1 MSDDPTRPGGT
12 QDGHDG
18 LADGYRRND
27 ADRNDS
33 VNGDQRNELN
43 KDPWTEGSELPPG
56 KGAQQSSGA
65 LGDDAETLR
74 ERQRLAQLEMMDHW
88 IGGVLTEQR
97 RNRRWKLFFR
107 LMFLAVVLVALF
119 AALYS
124 LFWGSP
130 SATAPTQRHL
140 GIVEVNGVIASDSPA
155 NAERIILG
163 LNRAWEAE
171 SAAAV
176 VLHINSPGGSP
187 VQSQRIYAE
196 IMRLRGQGDK
206 PIIAVIED
214 VGASGAYYIAAA
226 ADEIVASP
234 VSLVGSIG
242 VIYAGFGF
250 EEALERIGVE
260 RRVLTA
266 GENKAFLDPF
276 QPLDDEDEQFWQG
289 VLSQTHRQFIDDVR
303 AGRGERLSDS
313 SEIFS
318 GLIWSGEQSI
328 ELGLVDQ
335 LGSLEQLARD
345 QVGGTHWVDYT
356 PSLDPFER
364 FTRRFTQVVAEV
376 MGVNAPN
383 TPLRF

>member
-1 MSDDPTRPGGT
+1 MSDDQSRQHGEHSEQDGPASRDHPETT
-12 QDGHDG
+12 QD
-18 LADGYRRND
+18 R
-27 ADRNDS
+27 
-33 VNGDQRNELN
+33 
-43 KDPWTEGSELPPG
+43 WTQGPEVASGKATPPMH
-56 KGAQQSSGA
+56 GAP
-65 LGDDAETLR
+65 GDDAETLR

-97 RNRRWKLFFR
+97 RSRRWKLFFR
-107 LMFLAVVLVALF
+107 LLVLMVVLASLF
-119 AALYS
+119 AMFYS
-124 LFWGSP
+124 LFWGAP
-130 SATAPTQRHL
+130 SGVTTTQRHL

-155 NAERIILG
+155 NAERIIQGLG
-163 LNRAWEAE
+163 RAWEAE
-171 SAAAV
+171 GSAAV

-196 IMRLRGQGDK
+196 IMRLREQGGK

-250 EEALERIGVE
+250 EEAIERIGVE
-260 RRVLTA
+260 RRVVTA

-276 QPLDDEDEQFWQG
+276 KPLDEDAEAFWQS
-289 VLSQTHRQFIDDVR
+289 VLNQTHRQFIADVR
-303 AGRGERLSDS
+303 AGRGERLSS
-313 SEIFS
+313 SPAIFS

-335 LGSLEQLARD
+335 LGTLEQVSREL
-345 QVGGTHWVDYT
+345 VGEAHWVDYT
-356 PSLDPFER
+356 PSLGPFDQL
-364 FTRRFTQVVAEV
+364 TRRFTQVVAEV
-376 MGVNAPN
+376 LGLSAPN
-383 TPLRF
+383 TPIRF

>member
-1 MSDDPTRPGGT
+1 MSDDR
-12 QDGHDG
+12 
-18 LADGYRRND
+18 
-27 ADRNDS
+27 
-33 VNGDQRNELN
+33 
-43 KDPWTEGSELPPG
+43 WTEGPEVAPG
-56 KGAQQSSGA
+56 KTDAMAGAP
-65 LGDDAETLR
+65 GDSAETLR
-74 ERQRLAQLEMMDHW
+74 ERQRLAQMDMMDRW

-97 RNRRWKLFFR
+97 RTRRWKLFFR
-107 LMFLAVVLVALF
+107 LMLLTVVLVALF
-119 AALYS
+119 TSVYS
-124 LFWGSP
+124 LFWDSSG
-130 SATAPTQRHL
+130 TTVPTQRHL

-155 NAERIILG
+155 NAERIIKG
-163 LNRAWEAE
+163 LNRAWDSE

-196 IMRLRGQGDK
+196 IMRLREQGDK

-214 VGASGAYYIAAA
+214 LGASGAYYIAAA

-250 EEALERIGVE
+250 EEAIERIGVE

-276 QPLDDEDEQFWQG
+276 QPMDEASEDFWQS
-289 VLSQTHRQFIDDVR
+289 VLDQTHRQFVDDVR

-313 SEIFS
+313 PDIFS
-318 GLIWSGEQSI
+318 GLIWSGEQSVA
-328 ELGLVDQ
+328 LGLVDQ
-335 LGSLEQLARD
+335 LGSLEQVARA
-345 QVGGTHWVDYT
+345 QVGGAHWEDYT
-356 PSLDPFER
+356 PNLDPFER
-364 FTRRFTQVVAEV
+364 LTRRFTQVVAEV
-376 MGVNAPN
+376 LGVDAPN

>member
-1 MSDDPTRPGGT
+1 MSDDLTRPDDTGDGRAEPTRDSRNKGEDRWT
-12 QDGHDG
+12 QGPE
-18 LADGYRRND
+18 
-27 ADRNDS
+27 
-33 VNGDQRNELN
+33 V
-43 KDPWTEGSELPPG
+43 PPG
-56 KGAQQSSGA
+56 KRANQVPGAPD
-65 LGDDAETLR
+65 DDAETLR

-97 RNRRWKLFFR
+97 RSRRWKLFFR
-107 LMFLAVVLVALF
+107 LTVLAIVLVTLF
-119 AALYS
+119 ATLYS
-124 LFWGSP
+124 LFWDSP
-130 SATAPTQRHL
+130 SVSPPAQRHL

-155 NAERIILG
+155 NAERIIKG

-196 IMRLRGQGDK
+196 IMRLREQGDK

-214 VGASGAYYIAAA
+214 IGASGAYYIAAA

-250 EEALERIGVE
+250 EEAIERIGVE

-276 QPLDDEDEQFWQG
+276 QPLDEEAEQFWQS
-289 VLSQTHRQFIDDVR
+289 VLSQTHRQFIEDVR

-313 SEIFS
+313 PDIFS
-318 GLIWSGEQSI
+318 GLVWNGEQSI

-335 LGSLEQLARD
+335 LGSLEQVSRN
-345 QVGGTHWVDYT
+345 QVGNTDWQDYT
-356 PSLDPFER
+356 PSLDPFDR
-364 FTRRFTQVVAEV
+364 LTRRFSQVVAEV
-376 MGVNAPN
+376 LGVSTPN
-383 TPLRF
+383 TPLRY

>member
-1 MSDDPTRPGGT
+1 MSDDPTRQGGSDGGRDGPANDYRSDGSLNSNHRSEVSGDRWTQGPEVPPRKGTKQMPGAP
-12 QDGHDG
+12 D
-18 LADGYRRND
+18 
-27 ADRNDS
+27 
-33 VNGDQRNELN
+33 
-43 KDPWTEGSELPPG
+43 
-56 KGAQQSSGA
+56 
-65 LGDDAETLR
+65 DDAETLR
-74 ERQRLAQLEMMDHW
+74 ERQRLAQLEIMDHW

-97 RNRRWKLFFR
+97 RTRRWKLFFR
-107 LMFLAVVLVALF
+107 LMLLTVVLVSLF
-119 AALYS
+119 TTLYS
-124 LFWGSP
+124 LFWDS
-130 SATAPTQRHL
+130 SNVSVATQRHL

-155 NAERIILG
+155 NAERIIQG
-163 LNRAWEAE
+163 LNNAWEAKG
-171 SAAAV
+171 AAAV

-196 IMRLRGQGDK
+196 IMRLREQGDK

-214 VGASGAYYIAAA
+214 IGASGAYYIAAA

-250 EEALERIGVE
+250 EEAIARIGVE

-276 QPLDDEDEQFWQG
+276 QPLDEEAEQFWQG

-313 SEIFS
+313 PDIFS
-318 GLIWSGEQSI
+318 GLVWSGEQSVG
-328 ELGLVDQ
+328 LGLVDQ
-335 LGSLEQLARD
+335 LGTLEQVARD

-364 FTRRFTQVVAEV
+364 LTRRFTQVVAEV
-376 MGVNAPN
+376 LGISAPN

>member
-1 MSDDPTRPGGT
+1 MSDDPTRPGGS
-12 QDGHDG
+12 DEGHDG
-18 LADGYRRND
+18 PASGYRRSD
-27 ADRNDS
+27 ADNS
-33 VNGDQRNELN
+33 GQSSELN
-43 KDPWTEGSELPPG
+43 EDPWTEGPEVPPG
-56 KGAQQSSGA
+56 KGAKQGDGA
-65 LGDDAETLR
+65 PGDDAETLR

-97 RNRRWKLFFR
+97 RTRRWKLFFR
-107 LMFLAVVLVALF
+107 LMFLAVVLVALS

-124 LFWGSP
+124 LFWDSP
-130 SATAPTQRHL
+130 SVATPAQRHL

-155 NAERIILG
+155 NAERIIRG

-196 IMRLRGQGDK
+196 IMRLREQGDK

-214 VGASGAYYIAAA
+214 IGASGAYYIAAA

-250 EEALERIGVE
+250 EEAIARIGVE

-276 QPLDDEDEQFWQG
+276 QPLDNDAEAFWQG

-313 SEIFS
+313 ADIFS

-328 ELGLVDQ
+328 GLGLVDQ
-335 LGSLEQLARD
+335 LGSLEQLSRD
-345 QVGGTHWVDYT
+345 QVGNTDWVDYT

-364 FTRRFTQVVAEV
+364 FTRRFTQVAAEV
-376 MGVNAPN
+376 LGISAPN

>member
-1 MSDDPTRPGGT
+1 MSDDR
-12 QDGHDG
+12 
-18 LADGYRRND
+18 
-27 ADRNDS
+27 
-33 VNGDQRNELN
+33 
-43 KDPWTEGSELPPG
+43 WTEGPEV
-56 KGAQQSSGA
+56 SSGKTDPIA
-65 LGDDAETLR
+65 GAPGDDAETLR

-97 RNRRWKLFFR
+97 RTRRWKLFFR
-107 LMFLAVVLVALF
+107 LMLLVIVLV
-119 AALYS
+119 S
-124 LFWGSP
+124 LFTALNGLFWDTS
-130 SATAPTQRHL
+130 STAAPTQRHL

-155 NAERIILG
+155 NAERIIKG
-163 LNRAWEAE
+163 LNRAWAAE

-196 IMRLRGQGDK
+196 IMRLREQGDK

-214 VGASGAYYIAAA
+214 LGASGAYYIAAA

-250 EEALERIGVE
+250 EEAIARIGVE
-260 RRVLTA
+260 RRVVTA

-276 QPLDDEDEQFWQG
+276 QPLDDDTAAFWQS
-289 VLSQTHRQFIDDVR
+289 VLNQTHEQFIDDVR
-303 AGRGERLSDS
+303 AGRGERLSDGS
-313 SEIFS
+313 DIFS

-335 LGSLEQLARD
+335 LGSLEEVARAR
-345 QVGGTHWVDYT
+345 VGATNWVDYT

-364 FTRRFTQVVAEV
+364 LTRRFTQVVAEV
-376 MGVNAPN
+376 LGVSSPN

>member
-1 MSDDPTRPGGT
+1 MSDDRWT
-12 QDGHDG
+12 DGPE
-18 LADGYRRND
+18 
-27 ADRNDS
+27 
-33 VNGDQRNELN
+33 V
-43 KDPWTEGSELPPG
+43 
-56 KGAQQSSGA
+56 SSGKTDQIA
-65 LGDDAETLR
+65 GAPGDDAETLR

-97 RNRRWKLFFR
+97 RTRRWKLFFR
-107 LMFLAVVLVALF
+107 LMMLVIVLV
-119 AALYS
+119 S
-124 LFWGSP
+124 LF
-130 SATAPTQRHL
+130 TALNGLFWDASSTAEPTQRHL

-155 NAERIILG
+155 NAERIIKG
-163 LNRAWEAE
+163 LNRAWAAE

-196 IMRLRGQGDK
+196 IMRLREQGDK

-214 VGASGAYYIAAA
+214 LGASGAYYIAAA
-226 ADEIVASP
+226 ANEIIASP
-234 VSLVGSIG
+234 ASLVGSIG

-250 EEALERIGVE
+250 EEAIARIGVE

-276 QPLDDEDEQFWQG
+276 QPLDAESEQFWQS
-289 VLSQTHRQFIDDVR
+289 VLSQTHRQFVDDVR

-335 LGSLEQLARD
+335 LGSLEEVARAR
-345 QVGGTHWVDYT
+345 VGDTSWVDYT

-364 FTRRFTQVVAEV
+364 LTRRFTQVVAEV
-376 MGVNAPN
+376 LGVETPN

>member
-1 MSDDPTRPGGT
+1 M
-12 QDGHDG
+12 
-18 LADGYRRND
+18 
-27 ADRNDS
+27 
-33 VNGDQRNELN
+33 
-43 KDPWTEGSELPPG
+43 
-56 KGAQQSSGA
+56 
-65 LGDDAETLR
+65 TLV
-74 ERQRLAQLEMMDHW
+74 
-88 IGGVLTEQR
+88 I
-97 RNRRWKLFFR
+97 
-107 LMFLAVVLVALF
+107 VLVALF
-119 AALYS
+119 TTLYS
-124 LFWGSP
+124 LFWDSP
-130 SATAPTQRHL
+130 SVATPTQRHL

-155 NAERIILG
+155 NAERIIKG

-171 SAAAV
+171 GAGAV

-196 IMRLRGQGDK
+196 IMRLREQGDK

-214 VGASGAYYIAAA
+214 IGASGAYYIAAA
-226 ADEIVASP
+226 ANEIVASP

-250 EEALERIGVE
+250 EEAIERIGVE
-260 RRVLTA
+260 RRVVTA

-276 QPLDDEDEQFWQG
+276 QPLDEEAEAFWQS
-289 VLSQTHRQFIDDVR
+289 VLNQTHRQFIDDVR

-318 GLIWSGEQSI
+318 GLVWSGEQSL

-335 LGSLEQLARD
+335 LGSLEQLSRD
-345 QVGGTHWVDYT
+345 RVGNTEWVDYT

-364 FTRRFTQVVAEV
+364 FSRRFAQVAAEV
-376 MGVNAPN
+376 LGVNAPN